1 MPFFNA
7 KKLEELQSIA
17 GGDHAFLQKIGETYI
32 AQFDRKFP
40 ELKDAVAKQ
49 DAEQTEKLAHLLK
62 GASYSVAADDLA
74 DDFELLE
81 KEAESGSMTGTQEI
95 VDRIEDSMVEFRVI
109 WLDVF
114 TGKNLDVLR

>member
-1 MPFFNA
+1 MPFFNE
-7 KKLEELQSIA
+7 KKLEELRLIA
-17 GGDHAFLQKIGETYI
+17 GGDDVFLQKIGETYI

-40 ELKDAVAKQ
+40 ELKDAVEAE
-49 DAEQTEKLAHLLK
+49 DAVQTEKLAHLLK

-81 KEAESGSMTGTQEI
+81 REAETGSVTNAPEVLT
-95 VDRIEDSMVEFRVI
+95 RIEECMVGFRKI

-114 TGKNLDVLR
+114 LGKNSDFV

>member
-49 DAEQTEKLAHLLK
+49 DAEQTEKLAH
-62 GASYSVAADDLA
+62 